1 MKGEE
6 MRNEELIKEKKL
18 ECILDVEAF
27 DIVKEKL
34 YLLLE
39 VLDGTYLT
47 EDNYANDI
55 YLRDDVVKAIEEILN
70 GDYKKHV
77 ACYNCKRKNDC
88 KYKSSCKYSS
98 PLVCE
103 TGDYFERNE

>member
-1 MKGEE
+1 MKS
-6 MRNEELIKEKKL
+6 EELAKEKKL
-18 ECILDVEAF
+18 KNILDVETF

-39 VLDGTYLT
+39 ILDGTYLT

-55 YLRDDVVKAIEEILN
+55 YLRDDVVKAIEETLS
-70 GDYKKHV
+70 GDYKRHA

-98 PLVCE
+98 TLIYA